1 MANLLIVTEDIFK
14 IQTFSG
20 RLGRTYSKIYQEFL
34 KLKLK
39 LIIAWY
45 RSRNQITL
53 LASDNFRLKAIKTL
67 NYDQELARDR
77 LIELKPLAWQLI
89 NHLGQ
94 IITQADSDFCLFQSI
109 PLIKLW
115 ENKLAVKLVYDYFIY
130 LDLIERQLQSKQ
142 FDAVVILGNSLQE
155 KLAKFFAGKFK
166 LKLINY
172 SFPGLNFLTDRLF
185 NYFRQREISKKI
197 NQLAHRSVK
206 SSAVISPDSKPVL
219 LSIDFPRHLAVLAP
233 VYVHLQSQQRH
244 PIFITDFPNFISYLA
259 HYNLK
264 QPNYLFLTDFLPADY
279 LAEHL
284 KDWQR
289 AVNSIHRQLSNQFKG
304 SSGDLSKFLLFLFFP
319 EVSPVI
325 KYGLI
330 LSRLYLTAADNL
342 IKVIK
347 PTNILV
353 TADVRPLELA
363 LVTLAKQQHIPSLM
377 VSARTVMFNE
387 EPYRYDQTDY
397 ISVTGNHSRRQL
409 LKLGVP
415 ARKIRVCGDPRLDE
429 LNQQKP
435 SRLKEKIYHQLGIK
449 DLTKSIVLLISF
461 RFNSKLPLAEKMS
474 FIKLAQAAVRQ
485 VNNAVLVIK
494 PHPTERRY
502 QLLEELKAWQVNDDV
517 IVTNNSQLE
526 LLDLLTVSS
535 VVVQTWSMTGLEAIT
550 FNLPLII
557 VNPLN
562 KNYDQVIPYIVG
574 KGAKEAKNQTQL
586 IKWLKIFTDKTHPQ
600 TKSQLLSARRFAR
613 EYIKT
618 PDGQVCQ
625 RISDLLVKVS

>member
-1 MANLLIVTEDIFK
+1 MANLLIVTEDIVK

-20 RLGRTYSKIYQEFL
+20 RLGRTYSKIYQEL
-34 KLKLK
+34 LNIKLK

-53 LASDNFRLKAIKTL
+53 LASNNFRFKAVKTL
-67 NYDQELARDR
+67 HYDQVLSSEH
-77 LIELKPLAWQLI
+77 LIALKPLAWQLI
-89 NHLGQ
+89 NHLGE
-94 IITQADSDFCLFQSI
+94 IITQADADFCLFQSI

-115 ENKLAVKLVYDYFIY
+115 ENKLAVKLIYDYFIY
-130 LDLIERQLQSKQ
+130 LDLIEKQLQSNR
-142 FDAVVILGNSLQE
+142 FETVVILGNSLQE

-172 SFPGLNFLTDRLF
+172 SFPGLNFLTDKLVS
-185 NYFRQREISKKI
+185 YFRQRELRKKI
-197 NQLAHRSVK
+197 KQLIHLSVK
-206 SSAVISPDSKPVL
+206 SSVVISPDSRPTL
-219 LSIDFPRHLAVLAP
+219 LSIDFPRHLATLAP
-233 VYVHLQSQQRH
+233 LYAYLQRRQLH
-244 PIFITDFPNFISYLA
+244 PIFITDFPNFISYLT
-259 HYNLK
+259 HYNFK

-279 LAEHL
+279 LAKNL
-284 KDWQR
+284 DGWKR
-289 AVNSIHRQLSNQFKG
+289 VVNSIHRQLQQQLR
-304 SSGDLSKFLLFLFFP
+304 SSSVDLSKFLPFLFFP

-325 KYGLI
+325 KSGLI

-342 IKVIK
+342 IKAIK
-347 PTNILV
+347 PSNVLV
-353 TADVRPLELA
+353 TANVRPLELA

-377 VSARTVMFNE
+377 VSTRTVMFNE

-397 ISVTGNHSRRQL
+397 ISVTGNNSRRQL
-409 LKLGVP
+409 LKLGIP
-415 ARKIRVCGDPRLDE
+415 AGKIRVCGDPRFD
-429 LNQQKP
+429 NFKQRQS
-435 SRLKEKIYHQLGIK
+435 SRLKDKVYHQLGIK
-449 DLTKSIVLLISF
+449 NLTQSIVLLISF
-461 RFNSKLPLAEKMS
+461 RSNSQLPLAEKMS

-485 VNNAVLVIK
+485 VDNAILVIK
-494 PHPTERRY
+494 PHPTEKRY
-502 QLLEELKAWQVNDDV
+502 QLLEELKAWQVNDV

-562 KNYDQVIPYIVG
+562 KNYDQVIPYISG
-574 KGAKEAKNQTQL
+574 YGAKEAKNQTQL
-586 IKWLKIFTDKTHPQ
+586 MELLKIFTNKTHPQ
-600 TKSQLLSARRFAR
+600 TKSQLLSARHFAR

-625 RISDLLVKVS
+625 RISDLLVKAS